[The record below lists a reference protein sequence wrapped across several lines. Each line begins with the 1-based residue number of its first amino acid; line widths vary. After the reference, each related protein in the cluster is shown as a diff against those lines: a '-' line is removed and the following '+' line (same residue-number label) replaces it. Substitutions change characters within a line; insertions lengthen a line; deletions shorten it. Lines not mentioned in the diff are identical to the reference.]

1 MAAWHLSC
9 RNCNQRLARFDI
21 EDDFENL
28 YLPARPDLLK
38 GGKEFECPNCGHINV
53 SVFAEVVL
61 GALMVF
67 VSGSLFGSV

>member
-9 RNCNQRLARFDI
+9 RNCTQRLARFNI

-38 GGKEFECPNCGHINV
+38 GGKEFECQNCGHKAMYHQTDV
-53 SVFAEVVL
+53 TYAP
-61 GALMVF
+61 
-67 VSGSLFGSV
+67 

>member
-28 YLPARPDLLK
+28 YVPARPDLLK
-38 GGKEFECPNCGHINV
+38 GGKEFECPNCGHKAMYHQTDV
-53 SVFAEVVL
+53 TYAP
-61 GALMVF
+61 
-67 VSGSLFGSV
+67 